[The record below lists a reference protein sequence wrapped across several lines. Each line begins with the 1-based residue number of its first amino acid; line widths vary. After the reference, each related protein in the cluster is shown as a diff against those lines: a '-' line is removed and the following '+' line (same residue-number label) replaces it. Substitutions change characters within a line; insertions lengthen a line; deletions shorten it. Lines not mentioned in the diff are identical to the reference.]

1 MRALLQ
7 LIKVLWPGRTS
18 VAGRHVSADDYL
30 KVVVIL
36 IIALVA
42 GPDIVAA
49 IELTTLLE
57 LLGAAMF
64 LLSFAIGFKLFGFA
78 LLEKFRQLLLP
89 AQYVA
94 LVKLRGLP
102 AARVHG
108 VLLICRHDL
117 APCCLALAW
126 IVAFVQLVR

>member
-7 LIKVLWPGRTS
+7 LIKVLCPGRTS
-18 VAGRHVSADDYL
+18 SRHISADDYL

-36 IIALVA
+36 MIAVVA

-64 LLSFAIGFKLFGFA
+64 LLSFAIGFKLFGLA
-78 LLEKFRQLLLP
+78 LLDKLRQLLLP
-89 AQYVA
+89 GQYVA
-94 LVKLRGLP
+94 LANLRGLS

-108 VLLICRHDL
+108 VLLICKRNLVLCGL
-117 APCCLALAW
+117 AYVW
-126 IVAFVQLVR
+126 IVAVIQLVR